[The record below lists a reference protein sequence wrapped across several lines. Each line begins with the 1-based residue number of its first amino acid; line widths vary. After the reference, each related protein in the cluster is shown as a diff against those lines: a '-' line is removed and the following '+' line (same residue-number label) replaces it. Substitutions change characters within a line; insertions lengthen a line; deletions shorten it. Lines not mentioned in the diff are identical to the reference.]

1 MSTIDTTT
9 TTVRSADGTRIAAF
23 RTGTGPAII
32 LIDPALSTHKGSAK
46 LAAGPG
52 RALQRRQLRPPRARR
67 QRRRAPRE
75 RAEPDREVEDIA
87 ALIDEAGGHAFLFGT
102 SSGAA
107 LALHAAARL
116 GDRVTGVVAYE
127 PPYICDDSRPPL
139 ATDLP
144 ARIAASVAAGDRS
157 AAAKAFFVEAI
168 GVPAAGVAVMRMLPL
183 WRDAKALTHTLRYDF
198 AAARRAAAG
207 PPAAGGALGRSDG
220 ADHRDGRIEEREV
233 LPPHREEPGGTAAR
247 CRVRVARRRPPRLA
261 RDVSRRDRAA
271 HHRKVRDPLSDRH
284 RIGDDAWH

>member
-9 TTVRSADGTRIAAF
+9 TSVRSADGTRIAAF

-46 LAAGPG
+46 LAAALAGPFSVVTYDRRG
-52 RALQRRQLRPPRARR
+52 RGGSGDEHPESAD
-67 QRRRAPRE
+67 
-75 RAEPDREVEDIA
+75 PDREVEDIA
-87 ALIDEAGGHAFLFGT
+87 ALIHEAGGRAILFGT

-107 LALHAAARL
+107 LALYAAARL

-127 PPYICDDSRPPL
+127 PPYICDDSRPAL

-144 ARIAASVAAGDRS
+144 ERIAASVAAGDRS

-183 WRDAKALTHTLRYDF
+183 WRDAKAQTHTLRYDF
-198 AAARRAAAG
+198 ALLDGMQQGRPLPAEHWAGLTAPTIVMVGSKSEKFFHTTAKSLAELLPAAAYESLE
-207 PPAAGGALGRSDG
+207 GGHHGSP
-220 ADHRDGRIEEREV
+220 EMS
-233 LPPHREEPGGTAAR
+233 PGGIAQRMIERFTT
-247 CRVRVARRRPPRLA
+247 
-261 RDVSRRDRAA
+261 D
-271 HHRKVRDPLSDRH
+271 
-284 RIGDDAWH
+284 